1 MTMMLEARDLYCERD
16 ERTLFRGLSF
26 TVDAGE
32 WVQVTGG
39 NGAGKTTLLRL
50 LTGLARPDGG
60 EVYWQ
65 GEPLRRVRDSFHRSL
80 LWIGHQPGIKT
91 RLTARENLHFFHPGD
106 GARLPEALAQAGLAG
121 FEDVPVA
128 QLSAGQQRRV
138 ALARLW
144 LTRAALW
151 VLDEPFTAIDVNG
164 VARLTRRMAAH
175 TAQGGMVILTTHQP
189 LPGAADTVRRLALT
203 GGGRAVMWRVFCLE
217 LRVAFRHGADI
228 AGPLWFFLMVITLFP
243 LSVGPQPQLLARI
256 APGIIQVA
264 ALLAS
269 LLALERLFRD
279 DLQDGSLEQLML
291 LPVPLP
297 AVVLAK
303 VLAHWAVTGL
313 PLIMLSPL
321 VALLLGMDVYGWKI
335 MALTLLLGTPA
346 LGFLAAPGVA
356 LTAGL
361 RRGGVLLGI
370 LVLPLSVPV
379 LIFAAAAM
387 DAASMHLP
395 ADGYLAVLG
404 ALLAGSATLSP
415 FATAAALRLSVQ

>member
-1 MTMMLEARDLYCERD
+1 
-16 ERTLFRGLSF
+16 
-26 TVDAGE
+26 
-32 WVQVTGG
+32 
-39 NGAGKTTLLRL
+39 
-50 LTGLARPDGG
+50 
-60 EVYWQ
+60 
-65 GEPLRRVRDSFHRSL
+65 
-80 LWIGHQPGIKT
+80 
-91 RLTARENLHFFHPGD
+91 
-106 GARLPEALAQAGLAG
+106 
-121 FEDVPVA
+121 
-128 QLSAGQQRRV
+128 
-138 ALARLW
+138 
-144 LTRAALW
+144 
-151 VLDEPFTAIDVNG
+151 
-164 VARLTRRMAAH
+164 
-175 TAQGGMVILTTHQP
+175 
-189 LPGAADTVRRLALT
+189 
-203 GGGRAVMWRVFCLE
+203 MWRVFCLE

-356 LTAGL
+356 LTAGRCADGRAAARRRPAGHSGAAAECPGADFR
-361 RRGGVLLGI
+361 RRGDGRGI
-370 LVLPLSVPV
+370 
-379 LIFAAAAM
+379 
-387 DAASMHLP
+387 DAF
-395 ADGYLAVLG
+395 
-404 ALLAGSATLSP
+404 T
-415 FATAAALRLSVQ
+415 R